1 MREKPLIMMTDK
13 ITQDHL
19 TRTAY
24 VYIRQSTPD
33 QLHHNTES
41 QHRQYALRDRAR
53 ALGWRE
59 VVTVDEDLGRSGAGS
74 ERPGYE
80 RLLAAVCR
88 GEVGIV
94 IAAEASRFARN
105 GRDWHTLLEFC
116 GLVGTLIA
124 DEHTIYDPRLMD
136 DRLLLGMKGA
146 LSEMEL
152 SAFHQ
157 RAQAALKQKAERGEL
172 YNNVPIGYVRARG
185 DRLEQDPDR
194 RVQEAV
200 ALVFQKFRELGTVRQ
215 VLLWLHQEDIKL
227 PATGRG
233 RDEDGPIWKTPVY
246 NTVYRILVN
255 PTYAGAYAYGK
266 TTSRTVIDNGRKQ
279 VTRGHRQSRE
289 QWQVLIA
296 GHHRGYITW
305 AEYEDNQRQIAE
317 NVTKYGEGR
326 TGPARRGNALLGG
339 LLRCGHCGRKL
350 HVAYSGAQGDVPRY
364 SCQGAHVNHGRP
376 KCISFGGLRPD
387 DAVVDEVLRVLQ
399 PEGIT
404 AALEAVEERGE
415 AQADKRRQT
424 ELALEQA
431 RYEASRARKQYDA
444 VDPDNRLVAAELE
457 QRWNAQLAEVQR
469 LEKELEAIPEAEHG
483 VSSADRENLLALGT
497 DLRSAWDQPTVTLAT
512 KKRLLRAVI
521 AEIVAEVETGV
532 IRLTVHWHGG
542 DHTQLE
548 VKKNRTGNHR
558 WQTSAETVE
567 LIRELARLMPDSQIA
582 GVLNRLGR
590 RTGQGRTWTEGRV
603 RSARKY
609 YGIAVYVPG
618 EMAERGE
625 LKLWEA
631 AQQLSVSKMT
641 ALRLIREGRISARQ
655 PCPGAPWIVQQGDV
669 DALVASGGLGTDG
682 PVTPD
687 PRQKTLDIQ

>member
-1 MREKPLIMMTDK
+1 MMTDK

-41 QHRQYALRDRAR
+41 RHRKYALRDRAR

-152 SAFHQ
+152 SAFRQ

-289 QWQVLIA
+289 QWQVLIP

-317 NVTKYGEGR
+317 NVTRYGEGR

-469 LEKELEAIPEAEHG
+469 LEKELEAIPEAEHAM
-483 VSSADRENLLALGT
+483 SSADRENLLALGT

>member
-1 MREKPLIMMTDK
+1 MTDK

-33 QLHHNTES
+33 QLYHNTES
-41 QHRQYALRDRAR
+41 RHRQYALRDRAR
-53 ALGWRE
+53 ALGWQE
-59 VVTVDEDLGRSGAGS
+59 VVTVDEDLGRSGGGS

-94 IAAEASRFARN
+94 IAVEASRFARN

-152 SAFHQ
+152 SAFRQ

-172 YNNVPIGYVRARG
+172 FNNVPIGYVRARG
-185 DRLEQDPDR
+185 GRLEQDPDR

-215 VLLWLHQEDIKL
+215 VLLWLHHEDIKL

-233 RDEDGPIWKTPVY
+233 TDEDGPIWKTPVY
-246 NTVYRILVN
+246 NTVYHMLVN

-279 VTRGHRQSRE
+279 VTRGHRQPRE
-289 QWQVLIA
+289 QWQVLIRD
-296 GHHRGYITW
+296 HHRGYITW

-387 DAVVDEVLRVLQ
+387 AAVVDEVLRVLQ
-399 PEGIT
+399 PEGVT
-404 AALEAVEERGE
+404 AALEAAEECGQ

-431 RYEASRARKQYDA
+431 RYEANRARKQYDA

-469 LEKELEAIPEAEHG
+469 LERELEAIPEAEHA
-483 VSSADRENLLALGT
+483 VSSADRDHLLALGA
-497 DLRSAWDQPTVTLAT
+497 DLRSAWDQPSTTLAT
-512 KKRLLRAVI
+512 KKRLLRTVI

-542 DHTQLE
+542 DHTQLD

-567 LIRELARLMPDSQIA
+567 LVRELARLMPDSQIA

-609 YGIAVYVPG
+609 YEIPVHVPG

-631 AQQLSVSKMT
+631 ARQLSISKMT
-641 ALRLIREGRISARQ
+641 ALRLIRDDRIRARQ
-655 PCPGAPWIVQQGDV
+655 PCPGAPWIVQQDDV

-682 PVTPD
+682 PVTAD
-687 PRQKTLDIQ
+687 PRQKTLGIQ